1 MKEKGYSVSNS
12 KRVASV
18 NMEEEYMRLQID
30 YSDCEDRTIICSNI
44 DSIERELDAHPE
56 VIHKREKDGG
66 GTYYV
71 EFSKE
76 VYSHSRIPGEFIEKL
91 LKVLNIEHCEKL

>member
-1 MKEKGYSVSNS
+1 VSNS
-12 KRVASV
+12 KRLASV

-30 YSDCEDRTIICSNI
+30 YTQDEDRTIICSHI
-44 DSIERELDAHPE
+44 DTIEKELDTHPE

-66 GTYYV
+66 GSYYI

-76 VYSHSRIPGEFIEKL
+76 VYSQSRIPGKFIEKI
-91 LKVLNIEHCEKL
+91 LKILDIDHCEKL